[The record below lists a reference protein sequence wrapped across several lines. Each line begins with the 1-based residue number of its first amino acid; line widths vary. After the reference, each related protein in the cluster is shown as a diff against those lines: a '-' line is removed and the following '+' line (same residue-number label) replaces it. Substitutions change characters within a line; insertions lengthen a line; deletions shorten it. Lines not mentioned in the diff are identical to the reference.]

1 MSITIALS
9 PVIVSRS
16 KPNLK
21 PRGFTLIE
29 LVVVITLISVMM
41 VFAVPRLST
50 NLLSSDS
57 REVSKWIV
65 LTVKSL
71 KEQSVRQ
78 AVAFTLHVDLD
89 NHKFWTSR
97 DVPQLEAVDAFADIE
112 ELEDLAENKEDELE
126 LPGGFRVVD
135 VVFPGKEPRRSG
147 VVPIRF
153 YKKGYSD
160 QAMIHLEDDRAGR
173 VTYEIEPFLL
183 QVQIHEEYVEF

>member
-1 MSITIALS
+1 MS
-9 PVIVSRS
+9 PFIVSRS

-21 PRGFTLIE
+21 LRGFTLIE

-57 REVSKWIV
+57 REVSKWII
-65 LTVKSL
+65 LTVRSL

-78 AVAFTLHVDLD
+78 AAAFTLHVDLD

-97 DVPQLEAVDAFADIE
+97 ATPQLEAIDAFADIE
-112 ELEDLAENKEDELE
+112 ELEELEELAETKENEME
-126 LPGGFRVVD
+126 LPNGFRLVD
-135 VVFPGKEPRRSG
+135 VAFPGEEPRRSG
-147 VVPIRF
+147 VVPIHF

-183 QVQIHEEYVEF
+183 QVQLHEEYVEF

>member
-1 MSITIALS
+1 
-9 PVIVSRS
+9 
-16 KPNLK
+16 
-21 PRGFTLIE
+21 
-29 LVVVITLISVMM
+29 MM

-57 REVSKWIV
+57 REVSKWII

-71 KEQSVRQ
+71 KEQSMRQ
-78 AVAFTLHVDLD
+78 AAVFTLHVDLD

-97 DVPQLEAVDAFADIE
+97 EEPQLEAMDAFADIQ
-112 ELEDLAENKEDELE
+112 ELEGLEDFSETRENEME
-126 LPGGFRVVD
+126 LPRGFRLVD
-135 VVFPGKEPRRSG
+135 VVFPGEEPRRSG

-160 QAMIHLEDDRAGR
+160 QAMIHLENDRAGR

-183 QVQIHEEYVEF
+183 QVQLHEEYVAF